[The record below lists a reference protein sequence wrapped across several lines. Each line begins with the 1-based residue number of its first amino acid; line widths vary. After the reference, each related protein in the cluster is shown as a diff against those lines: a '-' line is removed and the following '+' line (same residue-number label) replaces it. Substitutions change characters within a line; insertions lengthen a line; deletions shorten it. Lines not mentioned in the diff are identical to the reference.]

1 MIAIKCQGIKK
12 HYNSGENIVWAL
24 KGIDIEIFDN
34 QLTFLVGPSGSG
46 KTTLMSIIE
55 TLLTPDEGELFIFGH
70 HMNTMNEFEKAKFRN
85 NNIGVV
91 FQSLNLIPTLTVLE
105 NVTLPLLIRG
115 EDEKKANKK
124 GISLLKELH
133 IGEKTNSAPTELSRG
148 QQQRV
153 AIARALITDPKIL
166 LCDEPTSALDQENG
180 FAFMTL
186 IKELASAQ
194 KKTVLVI
201 THDNRIF
208 HFADHI
214 IHINDGTIGEKK

>member
-12 HYNSGENIVWAL
+12 SYNSGESQVLAL
-24 KGIDIEIFDN
+24 KGVDLEILDN

-55 TLLTPDEGELFIFGH
+55 TLLTPDEGELFILGH
-70 HMNTMNEFEKAKFRN
+70 HMNNMNEFEKAKFRN

-91 FQSLNLIPTLTVLE
+91 FQSLNLIPTLTILE

-115 EDEKKANKK
+115 EDEKKANIK
-124 GISLLKELH
+124 GIALLKELH
-133 IGEKTNSAPTELSRG
+133 IGEKINSAPTELSRG
-148 QQQRV
+148 QQQRA

-186 IKELASAQ
+186 IKELASTQ

>member
-12 HYNSGENIVWAL
+12 SYNSGENQVFAL
-24 KGIDIEIFDN
+24 KGVDLEIFDN

-70 HMNTMNEFEKAKFRN
+70 HMNTMNEFEKAIFRN

-115 EDEKKANKK
+115 EDEKKANIK
-124 GISLLKELH
+124 GIALLKELH
-133 IGEKTNSAPTELSRG
+133 IGDKINCAPTELSRG
-148 QQQRV
+148 QQQRA

-194 KKTVLVI
+194 KKTILVI